1 MEFFSVVIILLL
13 VFINGFFV
21 ASEFALVSIRPSR
34 LDELVK
40 ENKIMAILTKK
51 AIEKIDGMLSVCQV
65 GITIASLLLGW
76 VGEEFFEKLIS
87 SFFVYLSLES
97 TGLTTHTI
105 AIAISFTL
113 ITLLHV
119 ILGELVPKT
128 LAIQNTETIANIV
141 SPIMWFFYFLFYPV
155 TALMNYLAGGVLS
168 LFRLQTTGDKYVHS
182 PEELMILIEEQ
193 EKKGRIDKG
202 ELRLIQKT
210 FDFSENTAKSVMTH
224 RLSIVGVPQDAT
236 IDRLLP
242 LIAEH
247 NFSRYPVYDKTLDQ
261 ITGIIHVQKFLKWIA
276 ENGLTK
282 AKKVKIT
289 TIMEKEIIKL
299 PESLSIEKAMADLR
313 ENKQHMGI
321 VIDEYGGVSGILTL
335 EDIIE
340 EIFGEIRDETDS
352 DDKNIQSSNKKTKSI
367 TLDGE
372 SEIDQ
377 LPEIIHSE
385 DIDGL
390 DEDVRTIA
398 GFIMDKGEGMPIE
411 GTTIEISHGTL
422 KVKKMDGNK
431 ILSVV
436 FTPRTDKSL
445 PKDSDRGDST
455 EYKSKKQ
462 ETSESKNR

>member
-1 MEFFSVVIILLL
+1 MEFFSILLILLL

-40 ENKIMAILTKK
+40 EDKIMAILTKK

-87 SFFVYLSLES
+87 SVFVLLSFES
-97 TGLTTHTI
+97 TGLTAHTLAI
-105 AIAISFTL
+105 AIAFTL

-128 LAIQNTETIANIV
+128 LAIENTETIAIIV

-155 TALMNYLAGGVLS
+155 TALMNHIAGGVLS

-202 ELRLIQKT
+202 ELRLIQNT

-224 RLSIVGVPQDAT
+224 RLSIIGVSQDDT

-247 NFSRYPVYDKTLDQ
+247 NFSRYPVYYKTLDQ

-289 TIMEKEIIKL
+289 AIMEKEIIKL

-340 EIFGEIRDETDS
+340 EIFGEIRDETDL
-352 DDKNIQSSNKKTKSI
+352 DDKNIQSSNKKTKSF

-377 LPEIIHSE
+377 LPEFIYPE

-398 GFIMDKGEGMPIE
+398 GFIMDKGEGMPVE
-411 GTTIEISHGTL
+411 GTTIEISHGSL
-422 KVKKMDGNK
+422 KVKKMEGNK
-431 ILSVV
+431 IVTVV
-436 FTPRTDKSL
+436 FTPKNEKPQIKESERTDSNDL
-445 PKDSDRGDST
+445 
-455 EYKSKKQ
+455 KSKKQ
-462 ETSESKNR
+462 DLNEAKRK